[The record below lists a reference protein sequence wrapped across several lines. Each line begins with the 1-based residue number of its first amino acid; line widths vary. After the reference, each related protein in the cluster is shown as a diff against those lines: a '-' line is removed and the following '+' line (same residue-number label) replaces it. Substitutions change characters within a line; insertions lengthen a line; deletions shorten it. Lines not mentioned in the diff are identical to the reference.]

1 MVTRRAPPPRPGP
14 CRLCPVRP
22 LALFRPLSEAELDAI
37 ATTRSTVRLVRA
49 GEAVLRRGE
58 GANIVLTLFAGW
70 AFAYRVLPDGRRQ
83 IGEIFLPGDL
93 IGARGA
99 ASDPVEAVTDASL
112 CVLSRVRLRAM
123 LDNQPAL
130 AVSFAQLVA
139 RSNALLSERLASL
152 GRRDA
157 VQRVGALMLELA
169 ARQNAGV
176 PPKDEDVPMP
186 LRQTQLGDALGL
198 SAEHVNR
205 ALATLRRERLLT
217 LRSRT
222 LRLHDPAALA
232 RLCGWDS
239 AYLSEA
245 PGV

>member
-1 MVTRRAPPPRPGP
+1 M
-14 CRLCPVRP
+14 
-22 LALFRPLSEAELDAI
+22 
-37 ATTRSTVRLVRA
+37 
-49 GEAVLRRGE
+49 
-58 GANIVLTLFAGW
+58 
-70 AFAYRVLPDGRRQ
+70 
-83 IGEIFLPGDL
+83 PGDL

-112 CVLSRVRLRAM
+112 CVLSRTRLRAM
-123 LDNQPAL
+123 LDDQPAL

-157 VQRVGALMLELA
+157 AQRVGALMLELA

-176 PPKDEDVPMP
+176 PPKDEDVAVP

-222 LRLHDPAALA
+222 LRLHDPDALA

-239 AYLSEA
+239 GYLSEP
-245 PGV
+245 PGL